1 MKRFICNERQQ
12 HELYNK
18 DMGPESPS
26 QSQGH
31 AECQLDEQ
39 YLQLW
44 DHKLADAEN
53 STLPS

>member
-39 YLQLW
+39 YLRLW

>member
-1 MKRFICNERQQ
+1 MKN
-12 HELYNK
+12 NKK

-26 QSQGH
+26 RSQGH
-31 AECQLDEQ
+31 DVGCQLDEQ